1 MSISWSTSV
10 SLILFAKCNNWI
22 SQISIPDGI
31 VFSSNYYDP
40 IVKGVDK
47 LDTTAN
53 TNKTKIILFL
63 SDGRPSGGLE
73 GVNKAIEA
81 ANYAKAHNVKIVTVG
96 IGGPIDL
103 NEELLKDMSKITGGK
118 YYFASSSIALQGIY
132 NNLAENTCSEICSV

>member
-1 MSISWSTSV
+1 M

-103 NEELLKDMSKITGGK
+103 NEELLKKMSNITGGK

-132 NNLAENTCSEICSV
+132 NKLAENTCQEICSV